1 MVFNK
6 MLAILRILDKEKTVD
21 TYTISR
27 ILRIPVEEVESL
39 LGLMLSH
46 GYIEQKEV
54 TTSCHECPLRLSCP
68 VAGRNVIRVYAITSK
83 GKNLLE
89 KGSRN

>member
-6 MLAILRILDKEKTVD
+6 ILAILRMLNEEKTVD
-21 TYTISR
+21 TYVISR
-27 ILRIPVEEVESL
+27 KLRIPIEEVESL
-39 LGLMLSH
+39 LGLLLSH

-54 TTSCHECPLRLSCP
+54 AVSCHECPLRHSCP
-68 VAGRNVIRVYAITSK
+68 VAGRDTMRVYTITSK

-89 KGSRN
+89 KRLRS